1 MTTGAVTASI
11 DLAQVVLYMFWIFF
25 AGLCYYLHR
34 ESKREGYPLVADG
47 RQGRAVFEGFPG
59 LPTPKTFL
67 MRDGTTKQAPPGSG
81 EDPRVPNLERSHD
94 YPGNPYDPVGNPLL
108 AGVGPGAYA
117 LRADVPDLTLDDQP
131 RIVPLRVAPGFDV
144 DAKGPDPRGF
154 TVRGADGG
162 IAGDVVDLWIDRS
175 EHMFRYLEIQL
186 DAGGRVLLPMNFAS
200 VTHNRVNVSALL
212 GHQFA
217 DVPTTRSPEQ
227 ITLLEEER
235 VTAYY
240 GAGTLYAEPS
250 RLEPL
255 I

>member
-25 AGLCYYLHR
+25 AGLVYYLHR
-34 ESKREGYPLVADG
+34 ESKREGYPLEADG
-47 RQGRAVFEGFPG
+47 PQGRAVFEGFPG
-59 LPTPKTFL
+59 LPEPKTFL
-67 MRDGTTKQAPPGSG
+67 MRDGSARQAPPGAG
-81 EDPRVPNLERSHD
+81 ADTRVPNLERSHE

-117 LRADVPDLTLDDQP
+117 LRADVPDLTIDNQP
-131 RIVPLRVAPGFDV
+131 RIVPLRVTTGYDV
-144 DAKGPDPRGF
+144 SEDEYDPRGRA
-154 TVRGADGG
+154 VRGADQVV
-162 IAGDVVDLWIDRS
+162 AGDVVDLWIDLS
-175 EHMFRYLEIQL
+175 ENLFRYLEIQL
-186 DAGGRVLLPMNFAS
+186 DAGGRVLLPMNFAK
-200 VTHNRVNVSALL
+200 VTRRDVQVSALL

-217 DVPTTRSPEQ
+217 DVPTTRSPDQ

-235 VTAYY
+235 ITAYY